1 MNWLKTELPK
11 FKIREA
17 LSSPPQRYWNKFLF
31 LLFFILLLVLL
42 FDGWIF
48 WVFLLERPEDIFLG
62 EAAVENLDK
71 DAMREVFESMDK
83 KTADLERFRKEGG
96 VEDPS

>member
-31 LLFFILLLVLL
+31 VSALVVLL
-42 FDGWIF
+42 ILFFDGWIF
-48 WVFLLERPEDIFLG
+48 LVFSFERPEDISTG
-62 EAAVENLDK
+62 GAAVENLDK
-71 DAMREVFESMDK
+71 GAMREVFESMDK
-83 KTADLERFRKEGG
+83 KAADLERFRKEGG